1 MDATKPD
8 NQSTLSQIESLL
20 HELRASLLIDSS
32 SHNEISQEMSELER
46 SEIITA
52 SLYLH
57 QGKYAYAVSPMVNG
71 RRCRRYIGSDTT
83 KILAAEAAI
92 ARGIRYQELTQ
103 RKKIIE
109 HRIAGFSEDLESVLR
124 RHRERA
130 G

>member
-32 SHNEISQEMSELER
+32 IHNEISQEMSELER

-109 HRIAGFSEDLESVLR
+109 HRIAGFSEDLESILR

>member
-1 MDATKPD
+1 MNATKQV
-8 NQSTLSQIESLL
+8 NRNTLIRIESLL
-20 HELRASLLIDSS
+20 HELRASLLIDRSR
-32 SHNEISQEMSELER
+32 HDELEQEMIELER
-46 SEIITA
+46 SEMITA

-109 HRIAGFSEDLESVLR
+109 HRIAGFSEDLESILR

-130 G
+130 R